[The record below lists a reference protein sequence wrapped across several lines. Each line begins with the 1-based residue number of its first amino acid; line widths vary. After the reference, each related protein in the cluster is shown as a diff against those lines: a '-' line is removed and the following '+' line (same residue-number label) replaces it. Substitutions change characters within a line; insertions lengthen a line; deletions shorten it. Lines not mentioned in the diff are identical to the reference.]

1 MGSKNIRFLT
11 LLLAGSLAA
20 CQSANDKDSTESREP
35 GTGPALAAELEE
47 SLFQYIVD
55 PWYPRVLDTL
65 HGGYISEFNADWS
78 PGNGSGNKALVQ
90 QARHVWATSRLY
102 EAYPEKTEF
111 LDYAR
116 HGFIFLKEAMWDRES
131 GGFHAYCRPD
141 GTPVAES
148 LDDKRIYGQAFGIY
162 GLSQYYRVS
171 RDPEALTLA
180 KKAFLWMEEHA
191 HDPVYGGYFEYLH
204 RDGTPL
210 PEPQPGTNSTQ
221 SPGQGL
227 KDYNSSI
234 HIMEALTE
242 LYSIWPDSLV
252 RVRLE
257 EMFLI
262 IRDTFVDPEGYLR
275 LYFRGDWTHVVSDPG
290 SADPGQA
297 RRFLDHYTYGHD
309 VETAFLL
316 LETAHVLGQGED
328 VLTHRLAKML
338 VDHSLESGWDSIH
351 GGFFDAGLRTDQGI
365 EIINP
370 HKSWWGLVEGMNA
383 LLLMHTLYP
392 EDPHDYYGLFLKAWE
407 HIDRYLIDK
416 THGGWYNNA
425 TDTCPETVKEMKS
438 HIWKTTYHNTRGML
452 NCIRMLRAD
461 EDGHKEPGPESYTLK
476 PQQ

>member
-1 MGSKNIRFLT
+1 M
-11 LLLAGSLAA
+11 LLAGSLAA
-20 CQSANDKDSTESREP
+20 CQSATDRKSGA
-35 GTGPALAAELEE
+35 GTGAGSAQALAAELEK

-55 PWYPRVLDTL
+55 PWYPRVLDSI
-65 HGGYISEFNADWS
+65 HGGYISEFRADWS

-90 QARHVWATSRLY
+90 QARHVWATSRIY

-111 LDYAR
+111 LNYAR
-116 HGFIFLKEAMWDRES
+116 HGFHFLNEALWDRQY

-141 GTPVAES
+141 GTPLEAS

-162 GLSQYYRVS
+162 GLSQYYRVGQ
-171 RDPEALTLA
+171 DPEALTLA

-191 HDPVYGGYFEYLH
+191 HDPVHGGYFEYLH

-210 PEPQPGTNSTQ
+210 PEPRPGTNDPQ
-221 SPGQGL
+221 PPGQGL

-242 LYSIWPDSLV
+242 LYRIWPDSLV

-257 EMFLI
+257 EMFMI
-262 IRDTFVDPEGYLR
+262 IRDTFVHPDGYLR
-275 LYFRGDWTHVVSDPG
+275 LYFRGDWTYVDSDPG
-290 SADPGQA
+290 SPDPEQA
-297 RRFLDHYTYGHD
+297 RRQLTHYTYGHD

-316 LETAHVLGQGED
+316 LETAHVLGMGED
-328 VLTHRLAKML
+328 ARTHQLAKRL
-338 VDHSLESGWDSIH
+338 VDHSLESGWDSVH
-351 GGFFDAGLRTDQGI
+351 GGFFDAGLRTDSGI

-392 EDPHDYYGLFLKAWE
+392 EDPHDYYKLFLKAWE

-416 THGGWYNNA
+416 TYGGWYNNA
-425 TDTCPETVKEMKS
+425 TDTYPETVDELKS
-438 HIWKTTYHNTRGML
+438 HIWKTTYHNARGML
-452 NCIRMLRAD
+452 NCIRMLRSD
-461 EDGHKEPGPESYTLK
+461 VPENQDPWPENHSQI
-476 PQQ
+476 PQP